1 MATGHGNLTAYAM
14 SPTQF
19 MQAVEAS
26 GLGLEDV
33 LDEQTQDALAA
44 YTSIVTI
51 KNRNDL
57 TGFYGTNEIEQ
68 LDPEAKERMS
78 SIAGTVPSEWNKL
91 ENLVSRG
98 LH

>member
-19 MQAVEAS
+19 MNAVEAS
-26 GLGLEDV
+26 GLGINDV
-33 LDEQTQDALAA
+33 LNEETQDTLAA
-44 YTSIVTI
+44 YTALVSI
-51 KNRNDL
+51 KHRNDL
-57 TGFYGTNEIEQ
+57 TGFYGTNEIER

-78 SIAGTVPSEWNKL
+78 SIAGTVPSDWNKL